1 MSRNILLEGVIK
13 KYLLGINRIIRENKT
28 TPELSLRKRFLELI
42 QNMTKICGYSK
53 DIIINEPR
61 RESYGTP
68 DVK

>member
-13 KYLLGINRIIRENKT
+13 KYLLGINRIIRETKT
-28 TPELSLRKRFLELI
+28 TPELSLRKRFLGLI

-53 DIIINEPR
+53 DIIINESR

-68 DVK
+68 DVN

>member
-13 KYLLGINRIIRENKT
+13 KYLLGINRMIRENKT